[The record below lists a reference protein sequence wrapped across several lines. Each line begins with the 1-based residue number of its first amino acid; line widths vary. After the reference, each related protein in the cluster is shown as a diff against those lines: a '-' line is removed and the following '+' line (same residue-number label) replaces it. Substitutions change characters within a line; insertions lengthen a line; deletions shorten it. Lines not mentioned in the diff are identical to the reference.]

1 MKSHMFTLIINIL
14 GSSKSEYV
22 IDKLDQINTKQNAK
36 RISTFDFSILY
47 TNLPHKDLS
56 KVLFD
61 LIGFCFNES
70 FKKVIFCLK
79 NAFWSNNP
87 KTKSLFTKSSLK
99 ITVQF
104 LIENSHFTVGDVI
117 LLQTVDIPMGIGPVP
132 FWGNLYSYNYK
143 SKSINK

>member
-1 MKSHMFTLIINIL
+1 MKSHIFTLIINIL
-14 GSSKSEYV
+14 GCSKSEYV

-36 RISTFDFSILY
+36 RISTFDFSILC
-47 TNLPHKDLS
+47 TNLPQKDLS

-70 FKKVIFCLK
+70 FKKVIFYLK
-79 NAFWSNNP
+79 NTFWSNNP
-87 KTKSLFTKSSLK
+87 KTKSLFTESSLK

-117 LLQTVDIPMGIGPVP
+117 LLQIVDIPIGIGPVP
-132 FWGNLYSYNYK
+132 FGVIFIHIITNPNL
-143 SKSINK
+143 